1 LRSSNLTDTEQFK
14 DQSYKRFRKQIL
26 VITIFYVFSSIMDW
40 VYLEVGRQQ
49 LIIGN
54 ITCLNNNYLL
64 VVDSRGSYILLLY
77 TLVTYSYAA
86 VLLYVFYYIPKKSG
100 LVVDFTLENMGFQ
113 IDSFDSDLKRKSFAD

>member
-1 LRSSNLTDTEQFK
+1 
-14 DQSYKRFRKQIL
+14 
-26 VITIFYVFSSIMDW
+26 MDW

-100 LVVDFTLENMGFQ
+100 LVVDLTLENMGFQ